1 MPAKGRAAAGPRAQP
16 GPPVRLSA
24 PLHAER
30 EARAEQ
36 VRRELPALHVGQLL
50 GELHVGQLLGE
61 LRARAA
67 RLRLSPAAPRPPVS
81 RSLRRGE

>member
-36 VRRELPALHVGQLL
+36 VRRELPALHVGELL
-50 GELHVGQLLGE
+50 GQ

-67 RLRLSPAAPRPPVS
+67 RLRLSPAALRPPVS
-81 RSLRRGE
+81 RSLPRGE

>member
-1 MPAKGRAAAGPRAQP
+1 MVPHAASMPAQGRAAAGPRAQP

-24 PLHAER
+24 PLHAKR

-36 VRRELPALHVGQLL
+36 VRRELPALHVG
-50 GELHVGQLLGE
+50 ELLGE

-67 RLRLSPAAPRPPVS
+67 RLRLSMAALRPRVS
-81 RSLRRGE
+81 RSRPRGG